1 MVNKTEVM
9 NRIEDA
15 IIELNYVQSEV
26 EDIEGVETGEIDI
39 STVIK
44 FISDAKDS
52 IEIIRD
58 SFEEYDDEVSDIEDD
73 LEGLVKRLS
82 EVVK

>member
-1 MVNKTEVM
+1 MANKTEVM

-15 IIELNYVQSEV
+15 IIELNYIQSEV

-39 STVIK
+39 SIVIK

-52 IEIIRD
+52 IEKIRD
-58 SFEEYDDEVSDIEDD
+58 SFEEYHEEVSDVEDD

-82 EVVK
+82 EVIK

>member
-1 MVNKTEVM
+1 MANKTEVM

-15 IIELNYVQSEV
+15 IIELNYIQSEV

-39 STVIK
+39 SIVIK

-52 IEIIRD
+52 IEKIRD
-58 SFEEYDDEVSDIEDD
+58 SFEEYHEEVSDVEDD

-82 EVVK
+82 EVAK